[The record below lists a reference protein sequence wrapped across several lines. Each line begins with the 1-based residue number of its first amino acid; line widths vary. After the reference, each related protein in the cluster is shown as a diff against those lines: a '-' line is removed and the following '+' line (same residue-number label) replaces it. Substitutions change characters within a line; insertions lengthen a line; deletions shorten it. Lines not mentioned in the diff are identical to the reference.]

1 MIPFVSQQVGGPA
14 RGGPGARIHSFT
26 FEPGSFQGFWLL
38 NHGLSANIRN
48 YMCFIG
54 AYRLLGAVLAGCS
67 VAVSM
72 QPHFFSRYVEL
83 DPFLE
88 QREAERLVKL
98 CEDFGSY
105 GMYSEEGLNDGIGEG
120 LPQRFD
126 AAFNFLR
133 TGGRLGRR
141 DTDLGTL
148 VARTNYFRETYAYG
162 DRVFAPGI
170 ESLYQNPQ
178 LIEAAKRI
186 FDRPVVEPA
195 IVYANILLPGQELAV
210 HTDVPEFRG
219 LNRRLHPEW
228 LIVVAH
234 HSGLFDAHRMPI
246 ATSVSWYQDA
256 EGGEFAFYPDGIDQ
270 PANAYRVHF
279 NTALV
284 MDTDSVFH
292 GVDRVKESDAPMP
305 AFLPR
310 MRLHPEGEGRW
321 TVRDGEKVIG
331 RYEWDE
337 MRFSVSWKAYC
348 FVDEAERDAWK
359 TGSSDLSIDAVLD
372 VLCHDLR
379 ERGRLGDTRP
389 PNRELAEILV
399 DEYVKFP
406 RPSA

>member
-1 MIPFVSQQVGGPA
+1 MQGVRKPPLPEWVLSSVSPRNQAVFNGG
-14 RGGPGARIHSFT
+14 
-26 FEPGSFQGFWLL
+26 
-38 NHGLSANIRN
+38 
-48 YMCFIG
+48 
-54 AYRLLGAVLAGCS
+54 YRLLGNVLARCG

-72 QPHFFSRYVEL
+72 QPHFFSQYVEL
-83 DPFLE
+83 NPFLDA
-88 QREAERLVKL
+88 REAEGLVKL
-98 CEDFGSY
+98 CENFGSY
-105 GMYSEEGLNDGIGEG
+105 GMYSEEGLNEGIGEG

-141 DTDLGTL
+141 DADLTTL

-170 ESLYQNPQ
+170 ESLYRNPR
-178 LIEAAKRI
+178 LVEAAKQI
-186 FDRPVVEPA
+186 FDRPIVEPA

-219 LNRRLHPEW
+219 LNRKLHPEW

-234 HSGLFDAHRMPI
+234 HSGLFDQHRMPI
-246 ATSVSWYQDA
+246 ATSVSWYQDTN
-256 EGGEFAFYPDGIDQ
+256 GGEFAFYPEGIDR
-270 PANAYRVHF
+270 PATAYRVHF

-292 GVDRVKESDAPMP
+292 GVDRVKEADRPMP
-305 AFLPR
+305 TFLPR
-310 MRLHPEGEGRW
+310 MRLHSEGGGRW
-321 TVRDGEKVIG
+321 TVRDGEDVIG
-331 RYEWDE
+331 SYDWDD
-337 MRFSVSWKAYC
+337 MRFSISWKAYC
-348 FVDEAERDAWK
+348 FLDETERDAWK
-359 TGSSDLSIDAVLD
+359 NGARELSIDTVLD
-372 VLCHDLR
+372 VLCDDLR
-379 ERGRLGDTRP
+379 ARGRLGDARP